1 MKKIT
6 TIITLLVFI
15 FLAAIC
21 AKISEAK
28 NADYVVSV
36 GKTLVLD
43 ATAENVEN
51 YLWLHSNE
59 TTPVVTI
66 DTENFTPGIYTFT
79 VLATNEYGCETETSI
94 TVKVTTVVSIDNSF
108 SSVVYPNPT
117 SGTLNYDL
125 VSLPANDYMISLYNT
140 SGDLVFTHKEYS
152 FDSFSTGSIDLSS
165 VNPGIY
171 VVQFSGT
178 NFQSVQKIILQ

>member
-1 MKKIT
+1 MFSVEIS
-6 TIITLLVFI
+6 
-15 FLAAIC
+15 
-21 AKISEAK
+21 AKTSEAN

-66 DTENFTPGIYTFT
+66 NTESLTPGMYTFT

-94 TVKVTTVVSIDNSF
+94 NVKVTTVVSIDNTF

-117 SGTLNYDL
+117 TGSLNYDL

-140 SGDLVFTHKEYS
+140 SGDLIFTYKQYS

-171 VVQFSGT
+171 IVQFSGT
-178 NFQSVQKIILQ
+178 NFQSVQKIVLQ